1 MHGFRNY
8 IFEKE
13 FRIIYL
19 ENKLDILNYS
29 CIDHFSDEKMIIRY
43 NEGSLI
49 IKGKNLVIAKMLD
62 DEMLISGFIKA
73 IEFNDWNFKKQN
85 IYKYSR

>member
-8 IFEKE
+8 IFERE

-29 CIDHFSDEKMIIRY
+29 CIDHFSDEKMILRY
-43 NEGSLI
+43 NRGSLT

-73 IEFNDWNFKKQN
+73 IEFND
-85 IYKYSR
+85 